1 MQIHHLHGYIQSIY
15 LIEYP
20 HKLLLLDGCCRA
32 DVALIKDFIVNTL
45 GRQLS
50 DLKMVLVTHMHPDH
64 AGAAT
69 ALRGLTQCKIASANK
84 TTHWYRGIR
93 GRLMHLVDL
102 SLAAWVAGR
111 LGKPRKNLWYSAK
124 LDVDFKLNDG
134 DNVPEFNDWYVL
146 ETPGHTDR
154 DLSVVHRQS
163 NKVYVADLIVKVKKR
178 FISPFPVFY
187 PNQYKAS
194 LNRIIEQQF
203 SSIMLA
209 HGGEVQLTVDDYD
222 RLLKSAPNQPKTPW
236 RATKARLKQMLV
248 RSE

>member
-1 MQIHHLHGYIQSIY
+1 
-15 LIEYP
+15 
-20 HKLLLLDGCCRA
+20 
-32 DVALIKDFIVNTL
+32 
-45 GRQLS
+45 
-50 DLKMVLVTHMHPDH
+50 MHPDH
-64 AGAAT
+64 AGAAA
-69 ALRGLTQCKIASANK
+69 ALRGLTGCKIASANK
-84 TTHWYRGIR
+84 VNHWYRGI
-93 GRLMHLVDL
+93 GGTAMHLVDL
-102 SLAAWVAGR
+102 SLTAWVAGR

-163 NKVYVADLIVKVKKR
+163 HKVYVADLIVKVKKR
-178 FISPFPVFY
+178 FISPFPVFH

-203 SSIMLA
+203 DSIMLA
-209 HGGEVQLTVDDYD
+209 HGGEVRLSVDDYD
-222 RLLKSAPNQPKTPW
+222 GLLKSAPNEPKTPW
-236 RATKARLKQMLV
+236 RATKARIKQMLV